1 MFLTDQ
7 QVIGSY
13 FQDYVAQNIKERN
26 DAVCKEKGML
36 INMDPRVAEAFH
48 ASSAVSRK
56 CSVKMRP

>member
-1 MFLTDQ
+1 MDF
-7 QVIGSY
+7 
-13 FQDYVAQNIKERN
+13 VAQNIKERN

-56 CSVKMRP
+56 YSVEVRPYAVSRHH